1 MGNKRIEL
9 LPNNYY
15 HIYNHGNGNDNIF
28 RRETN
33 YTFFLERYHK
43 YISPIADTFAYCL
56 LPNHF
61 HLVIRTKSTKELMEF
76 YKNKKGKNPNKNP
89 QGFKN
94 LAGLNSR
101 QFSNFFNSYAKAFN
115 KMFDRKG
122 SLFLDNF
129 ERNLIDTP
137 EYYKNAI
144 HYVHK
149 NPVHHGFVK
158 DVREWKYTSYESY
171 FTERASRLKR
181 EKVIEIFENRENFM
195 EFHKKEI
202 DEKLSIKFE
211 F

>member
-1 MGNKRIEL
+1 MGNKRIPL

-15 HIYNHGNGNDNIF
+15 HVYNHGNGNDNLF

-61 HLVIRTKSTKELMEF
+61 HLVIRTKPTKELMEF
-76 YKNKKGKNPNKNP
+76 YKNKNP

-94 LAGLNSR
+94 LAGLNSQ

-158 DVREWKYTSYESY
+158 DVRDWKYTSYESY
-171 FTERASRLKR
+171 FTDRASKLKR
-181 EKVIEIFENRENFM
+181 EKVIEIFENREKFM